1 MLLIQNFKNHIVYL
15 FESSINNNLGQI
27 EIKFEISNYTFEII
41 KLNLNDDIF
50 SKINDVFDK

>member
-1 MLLIQNFKNHIVYL
+1 LLLIQNFKKSYCL
-15 FESSINNNLGQI
+15 SFESSINNNLGQI